1 MENRVGLFYGSD
13 TGNTDD
19 IVKDI
24 LKIWD
29 GPKID
34 LIEGSDLKV
43 DEFEKY
49 SLIIIGLST
58 WYDGDLQSD
67 WENFYEDFKD
77 VDFSGKTVAIFGL
90 GDQVGYPEYFV
101 DGIGILAEIIF
112 KNGGNLIGFWPVE
125 GYNFTTTKPL
135 YNEEFFYGL
144 ALDQDSQSQLTKS
157 RIKIWLKKVKNEF
170 EFIASVENESHLYK
184 KQSSLI

>member
-1 MENRVGLFYGSD
+1 MGNSVGLFYGSD

-24 LKIWD
+24 LEIWD

-34 LIEGSDLKV
+34 LIEGSDLST
-43 DEFEKY
+43 DEFDKY
-49 SLIIIGLST
+49 DLIIIGLST

-67 WENFYEDFKD
+67 WEDFYEEFKD
-77 VDFSGKTVAIFGL
+77 LDFSGKTVAIFGL

-112 KNGGNLIGFWPVE
+112 KNGGNLIGFWSVE

-135 YNEEFFYGL
+135 YNEELFYGL
-144 ALDQDSQSQLTKS
+144 ALDQDSQSQLTQA
-157 RIKIWLKKVKNEF
+157 RLEIWLEKVKNEF
-170 EFIASVENESHLYK
+170 EFIVSVENDPQVYK
-184 KQSSLI
+184 KESSLI